1 MKKSIILLL
10 LSTMLFTT
18 LLTGCKK
25 EDLDE
30 AEKESTEASE
40 NPSIS
45 PVSEDGT
52 LEPISEITT
61 SEEEEL
67 GNTISPAEDVL
78 PEDYPDRVV
87 ITGWG
92 WFVDKGGREDAQAL
106 LPGAMTAYLDE
117 WLPGDEIYNAYFM
130 EKKRFIDDAIGQGF
144 FVYIEELDLEVEC
157 HYRVAAND
165 YFFFSDLNPDRKQ
178 HKE

>member
-10 LSTMLFTT
+10 LSTMLFAT

-25 EDLDE
+25 EDP
-30 AEKESTEASE
+30 AEKDSTEVSE

-52 LEPISEITT
+52 LEPISEIEA
-61 SEEEEL
+61 SEEEAWE
-67 GNTISPAEDVL
+67 NTISPAEDVI
-78 PEDYPDRVV
+78 PEDYPDRVI

-92 WFVDKGGREDAQAL
+92 WFVDKGGREEAQEL
-106 LPGAMTAYLDE
+106 LPGAMTSYLNE

-130 EKKRFIDDAIGQGF
+130 ENKRFIDDTIGQGF
-144 FVYIEELDLEVEC
+144 FVYIDELELEVHCE
-157 HYRVAAND
+157 YDIVKKG
-165 YFFFSDLNPDRKQ
+165 YYFFSDLNPDGKQ

>member
-10 LSTMLFTT
+10 LSTMLFAT

-25 EDLDE
+25 ENP
-30 AEKESTEASE
+30 AEEESTEASE

-52 LEPISEITT
+52 LEPISEIEA
-61 SEEEEL
+61 SEEEAWE
-67 GNTISPAEDVL
+67 NTISPAEDVI
-78 PEDYPDRVV
+78 PEDYPDRVI

-92 WFVDKGGREDAQAL
+92 WFVDKGGREEAQEL
-106 LPGAMTAYLDE
+106 LPGAMTSYLNE

-130 EKKRFIDDAIGQGF
+130 EKKRFIDDTIGQGF
-144 FVYIEELDLEVEC
+144 FVYIEELDLVVEC
-157 HYRVAAND
+157 EYRTAYND
-165 YFFFSDLNPDRKQ
+165 YYFFSDLNPDGKQ